1 MSAGRS
7 TAPALIV
14 FAKEPTP
21 GRVKTRLARVLG
33 DDAATAAY
41 RDLTAHTLVN
51 CREARAA
58 GAIGRIELWCAPTSE
73 SIYFRELARSANA
86 TAYDQ
91 PDGDLGSRM
100 ATAIGDAL
108 TRAERVLLIG
118 TDCPLLDTACLAR
131 AAACLDTHEVVVGP
145 AEDGGYV
152 LVGARIPLSFG
163 NVRWSTRHAYA
174 DTVAVFEQMRIHW
187 TSLPVLWDVDEA
199 ADLAR
204 WNALRATASVT

>member
-1 MSAGRS
+1 MSGGRS

-21 GRVKTRLARVLG
+21 GRVKTRLAHVLG
-33 DDAATAAY
+33 VDAATAAY
-41 RDLTAHTLVN
+41 RDLTAHTLFN
-51 CREARAA
+51 CRTARDAK
-58 GAIGRIELWCAPTSE
+58 AISRIELWCAPTSE
-73 SIYFRELARSANA
+73 STYFRELARSGKA

-91 PDGDLGSRM
+91 PDGDLGLRM
-100 ATAIGDAL
+100 ATAIGEAL

-118 TDCPLLDTACLAR
+118 TDCPLLDTGCLER
-131 AAACLDTHEVVVGP
+131 AGMCLDTHEVVLGP

-152 LVGARIPLSFG
+152 LVGTRIPLSFG

-174 DTVAVFEQMRIHW
+174 DTVSAFEQMRIQW
-187 TSLPVLWDVDEA
+187 TSLPVLWDVDEP

-204 WNALRATASVT
+204 WNALRATASAT